1 MVGVREPGTD
11 KEEKARRSPLS
22 TAGALIICAAVAGVS
37 FWLGHQLWPVPQSA
51 LVPPQAGQIGIS
63 PAPAV
68 RPGGIGLPLGENSI
82 ADIAAEAS
90 KSVVNIDTSTSVVLP
105 DSPFGFDLPFK
116 EFEFFFGPGLRLGP
130 PSSPRKF
137 ETRGAG
143 SGIIIRSDGYILTNN
158 HVIGKADKIK
168 VTVGDH
174 ENNAYDGK
182 VVGRDSF
189 TDIALVKID
198 ARDLPVARLGSSKG
212 LRPGDWAIAIGN
224 PLGLDHTVTLG
235 IISALGRSLGAN
247 QSNVE
252 LIQTDAA
259 INPGNSGGPLLNIR
273 GEVIGVNTAIR
284 GDAQN
289 IGFAIPIDVAREVA
303 KQLLEK
309 GTIARAYLG
318 IYMQDL
324 NEKLARSLGLGPKAR
339 GVVVV
344 RVAADGP
351 ADRGGLQ
358 AGDVIQ
364 KIDGKSVDTSKQ
376 VQQIV
381 RSHKPGESINILVI
395 REGSLTALNVKVG
408 DYPVEPGDK

>member
-1 MVGVREPGTD
+1 
-11 KEEKARRSPLS
+11 
-22 TAGALIICAAVAGVS
+22 AVAGLS
-37 FWLGHQLWPVPQSA
+37 FWLGHQFWPSPQSA
-51 LVPPQAGQIGIS
+51 LAPPPAGQIGAGPP
-63 PAPAV
+63 PAG
-68 RPGGIGLPLGENSI
+68 RPGGIGLPLGENTI
-82 ADIAAEAS
+82 ADIAVEAS
-90 KSVVNIDTSTSVVLP
+90 KSVVNIDTSTSIVLP
-105 DSPFGFDLPFK
+105 DAPFGFDLPFR
-116 EFEFFFGPGLRLGP
+116 EFEFFFGPGFRLEP
-130 PSSPRKF
+130 PSAPRKY

-174 ENNAYDGK
+174 KNKVYDGK

-198 ARDLPVARLGSSKG
+198 AHDLPVARLGASKG

-259 INPGNSGGPLLNIR
+259 INPGNSGGPLLNIH
-273 GEVIGVNTAIR
+273 GEVIGLNTAIR

-289 IGFAIPIDVAREVA
+289 IGFAIPIDVARDVA

-309 GTIARAYLG
+309 GTITRAYLG

-324 NEKLARSLGLGPKAR
+324 NEQLARSLGLGPTAR

-344 RVAADGP
+344 RVAAGGP
-351 ADRGGLQ
+351 AERGGLK

-364 KIDGKSVDTSKQ
+364 KIDGTSVEASKQ

-381 RSHKPGESINILVI
+381 RSRKPGESINILVI
-395 REGSLTALNVKVG
+395 RDGSLQALTVKVG
-408 DYPVEPGDK
+408 DYPVEPADK